1 MSPYLVGWGIT
12 HPGAALTRVAAR
24 SNLREP
30 TARNPVV
37 NQLVLVV
44 LLLVL
49 LLSITAQEGVGG
61 ARARIAIG

>member
-1 MSPYLVGWGIT
+1 MSPYLVGWEIT

-24 SNLREP
+24 SNLRGP
-30 TARNPVV
+30 TAGNMVV

-49 LLSITAQEGVGG
+49 LLSITAQEGSA